1 MRMVRI
7 GCSLERTCVQA
18 SALDLFKGAE
28 QGSLTQWQM
37 ALVACFAPDRVN
49 DTDYYVSTVPCSVA
63 LFWSSAQLMACQ
75 VSCMVLLFVECLS
88 DE

>member
-1 MRMVRI
+1 MVRI

-18 SALDLFKGAE
+18 SALDLFKGAK

-49 DTDYYVSTVPCSVA
+49 DTDGVSTLPCSVA

-75 VSCMVLLFVECLS
+75 VFCMVLLFVCVC
-88 DE
+88 

>member
-1 MRMVRI
+1 M
-7 GCSLERTCVQA
+7 QA
-18 SALDLFKGAE
+18 SKVDLFEGAK

-49 DTDYYVSTVPCSVA
+49 ATDGVSTVPCSVA

-75 VSCMVLLFVECLS
+75 VYCLCVCVS
-88 DE
+88 ASVANEIEKHSAEIRCVVWC